1 MSRRW
6 RTVSKAIQKL
16 AAGLYAVKNEGMF
29 PYEMH
34 YVLVTDEE
42 VARLHDWEKSD
53 G

>member
-1 MSRRW
+1 MSRSW
-6 RTVSKAIQKL
+6 QTVSKSIQRL
-16 AAGLYAVKNEGMF
+16 GVGLYAVKSEGMF

-42 VARLHDWEKSD
+42 VARLYDLEKSD